1 MADGPII
8 IQSGFKSRPLREGD
22 GKPSPGRRPPPMR
35 PTSRVA
41 TWTSRT
47 LTLWKRGSPSTC
59 SSLPPWLPMV
69 KTLMQNS
76 PRTWPQEC
84 HWSHIPY
91 LDLSHRLARERRIQG
106 EATDWN
112 QILMPVG
119 RDYTHR
125 PRIFQNKSGR
135 PLWRRVALGMVE
147 GLYPQEEAAQRC
159 GCTVEE
165 LCPALRPLMR
175 VTRFAPSMMA
185 VGAGPMPTFNRTR
198 RRRPQRPQLW
208 TVSKPFTIR
217 WLNTGKEDPTPAVAT
232 GTDMGWEHFQ
242 KTTTWAILKAD
253 VMKAHRRINIA
264 KDGWRFQV
272 AQLDGEWWVN
282 KVGTYGM
289 ASAQLL
295 VQGRSSFPG
304 GNLQLGH
311 MGWPETQ
318 AMC

>member
-1 MADGPII
+1 
-8 IQSGFKSRPLREGD
+8 
-22 GKPSPGRRPPPMR
+22 
-35 PTSRVA
+35 
-41 TWTSRT
+41 
-47 LTLWKRGSPSTC
+47 
-59 SSLPPWLPMV
+59 
-69 KTLMQNS
+69 
-76 PRTWPQEC
+76 
-84 HWSHIPY
+84 
-91 LDLSHRLARERRIQG
+91 
-106 EATDWN
+106 
-112 QILMPVG
+112 
-119 RDYTHR
+119 
-125 PRIFQNKSGR
+125 
-135 PLWRRVALGMVE
+135 MVE

-208 TVSKPFTIR
+208 TVSKPFAIR

-253 VMKAHRRINIA
+253 VMKAHRRIKIA

-272 AQLDGEWWVN
+272 AQLDGEWWAN

-289 ASAQLL
+289 ASAQLYW
-295 VQGRSSFPG
+295 GRMAAV
-304 GNLQLGH
+304 LLRL
-311 MGWPETQ
+311 
-318 AMC
+318 CY